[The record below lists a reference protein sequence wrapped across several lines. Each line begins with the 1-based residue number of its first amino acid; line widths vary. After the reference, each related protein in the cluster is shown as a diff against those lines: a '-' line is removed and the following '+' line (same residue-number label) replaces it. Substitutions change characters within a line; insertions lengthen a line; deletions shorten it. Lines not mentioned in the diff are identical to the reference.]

1 MIQVQSRIIIA
12 DNTGAKILM
21 CIGILGKNKKIAS
34 VGDIIIGVV
43 KSAIPNMSI
52 KKSNI
57 VKAVLIRTRK
67 VIKRSDGTSLCFSEN
82 AGVLING
89 DKNPI
94 GTRIFG
100 PVAKEIRSKN
110 FVKIISL
117 SNEIV

>member
-12 DNTGAKILM
+12 DNTGAKTLM
-21 CIGILGKNKKIAS
+21 CIGILGKNKKVAS
-34 VGDIIIGVV
+34 IGDIIIGVV

-57 VKAVLIRTRK
+57 VKAILIRTKK
-67 VIKRSDGTSLCFSEN
+67 VIKRSDGTSLR
-82 AGVLING
+82 VLING